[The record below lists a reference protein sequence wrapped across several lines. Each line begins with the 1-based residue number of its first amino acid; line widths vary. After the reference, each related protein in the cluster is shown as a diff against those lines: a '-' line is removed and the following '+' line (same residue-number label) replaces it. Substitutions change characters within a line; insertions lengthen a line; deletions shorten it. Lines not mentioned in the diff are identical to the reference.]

1 MVVEDKEI
9 EKICSFYIS
18 EYHLEMILLPF
29 INDKIEN
36 NKKVIIETEYNLEET
51 LKRVLERTNLKQE
64 NKNKI
69 LSLGCNSK
77 EKNKLEDKSNIIV
90 IGNKEYIKNANN
102 EIIKNNLKNITV
114 VDCYKFEEL
123 GNDVTKIQNSYAC
136 NLNTNG
142 IKNINK

>member
-69 LSLGCNSK
+69 FESSASGKGKYLILM
-77 EKNKLEDKSNIIV
+77 II
-90 IGNKEYIKNANN
+90 A
-102 EIIKNNLKNITV
+102 IIILITV
-114 VDCYKFEEL
+114 KPVIEY
-123 GNDVTKIQNSYAC
+123 G
-136 NLNTNG
+136 
-142 IKNINK
+142 KNESLIVALLFPRNRL

>member
-9 EKICSFYIS
+9 EKICSFYVS

-36 NKKVIIETEYNLEET
+36 NKKVIIETEYNLEES
-51 LKRVLERTNLKQE
+51 LKKVLERTNLKQE

-69 LSLGCNSK
+69 LSLGWNSK
-77 EKNKLEDKSNIIV
+77 EENKLEDKSNIIV
-90 IGNKEYIKNANN
+90 IGNKEYIKNTNN
-102 EIIKNNLKNITV
+102 EIIKNNLENITV

-123 GNDVTKIQNSYAC
+123 GNDVTKIENSYVC

>member
-9 EKICSFYIS
+9 EKICSFYVS

-36 NKKVIIETEYNLEET
+36 NKKVIIETEYNLEES
-51 LKRVLERTNLKQE
+51 LKKVLERTNLKQE

-69 LSLGCNSK
+69 LSLGWNSK
-77 EKNKLEDKSNIIV
+77 EENKLEDKSNIIV

-102 EIIKNNLKNITV
+102 EIIKNNLENITV

-123 GNDVTKIQNSYAC
+123 GNDVTKIENSYVC